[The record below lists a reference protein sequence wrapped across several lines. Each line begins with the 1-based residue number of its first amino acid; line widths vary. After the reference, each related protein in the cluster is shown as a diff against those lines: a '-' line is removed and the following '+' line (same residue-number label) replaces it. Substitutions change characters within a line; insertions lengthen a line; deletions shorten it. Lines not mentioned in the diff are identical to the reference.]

1 MSSDPTL
8 ATDLP
13 ENEAPEITCNETEIP
28 TSVPVIRFPGGQTLE
43 PQIDPT
49 SGTPSSCGLTLDV
62 VGQLNSAL
70 APFQPFLIVLDM
82 VAKLAQCFLLVTE
95 VVTNPFKIP
104 DLLACI
110 PTLIDKINRVLALI
124 PIFPQGIAAFVTFFV
139 DILRFA
145 ATQIDCVISVLQSIQ
160 DQLDELDRLRDRA
173 VNTDD
178 PFIVNSLEELIAC
191 SEEETARQTSLA
203 LAVLGPIARILCVVR
218 SLIALIPGGQEI
230 ARALS
235 FPDPSNITSISSAI
249 TLLETVR
256 DALLAA
262 VDAAALLSPLGV
274 QLAPELVFTCP
285 LDDLP
290 PEDEEEE
297 EIPIPEIDSL
307 LDGAGAPLPGPGAN
321 EVAQAPAA
329 ARIQILGTNFTASSQ
344 VFWGTSPIADDDV
357 VAREPGKIIV
367 DVSTDVR
374 QNLGVFLL
382 MVVNT
387 GADLSEPFIGIGES
401 VGTPPENNP
410 VEVSEPFEV
419 EVV

>member
-8 ATDLP
+8 QTDLP

-49 SGTPSSCGLTLDV
+49 RGTPSSCGLTLDV

-178 PFIVNSLEELIAC
+178 PFVANSLEELVAC
-191 SEEETARQTSLA
+191 SEEEIARQSSLA

-218 SLIALIPGGQEI
+218 SLIALIPGGKEI
-230 ARALS
+230 ARSLS
-235 FPDPSNITSISSAI
+235 FPDPSDITSISSAI

-256 DALLAA
+256 DALLVA

-297 EIPIPEIDSL
+297 EIPVPEIDSL
-307 LDGAGAPLPGPGAN
+307 LDGSGAPTVTVP
-321 EVAQAPAA
+321 QASAA
-329 ARIQILGTNFTASSQ
+329 TDPSTRIQLLGDNFTASSQ
-344 VFWGTSPIADDDV
+344 VFWGTSPIGDDDV

-367 DVSTDVR
+367 DVSAEVR
-374 QNLGVFLL
+374 LNLGKFLL
-382 MVVNT
+382 TVVNT
-387 GADLSEPFIGIGES
+387 GAGEPAPFAGIGES